1 VDLPLLTTKL
11 FAPTP
16 RPSLVARPHLLARL
30 DEALNPACRL
40 ALLSAPA
47 GFGKTTLVSEWRETL
62 AKRGVPLA
70 WLTLDAEDSRPARLL
85 HYLAAAVQ
93 RIYPEVGR
101 SAQALLDQ
109 PQALPVESVLTS
121 LINEVAGL
129 PGDFVL
135 VLDDYHTLDG
145 QAVHPAM
152 AFLLEHHP
160 PQMHLVI
167 LTRQDPLL
175 PLARLRAGG
184 QVVEIRTADLR
195 FSAEEAAAFLK
206 LALSAPEGLAL
217 GAGLSAGQIE
227 RLEAHTEGWVA
238 GLQMA
243 ALSMRG
249 RQDVDGFLAAFSGGH
264 QFIFEYLTEEV
275 LAQQV
280 QEVRDFLYQTAFL
293 DRLCA
298 PLVDAITGRSD
309 SQTMLNRMEQANLF
323 LTALDDQ
330 GIWYR
335 YHPLF
340 ADFLRRGNAPAGTPL
355 AERRRR
361 AANWFEANGL
371 LQEAIGQALAAKDFD
386 YASRLI
392 VQAGE
397 TMFRSTIGGLLAWLE
412 ALPPELV
419 RASCELSTYHGW
431 TLLMSNRI
439 DVSLA
444 CAEAAQAAL
453 TPHTPA
459 AARGRLLGLQAY
471 LAHGLGREEESLQQ
485 AAQAV
490 ILLGEAAPVFRSML
504 LTLMGQVYRQVGS
517 TAEAEKS
524 LRAAVRIGEQL
535 GYNLGYYVAQANLA
549 WILNIRGQRR
559 QAVAFCQ
566 QALAR
571 CVDAAGRELP
581 FSLFIYLPLAGIYYA
596 GNQIAEA
603 HRCLERG
610 FELCAQ
616 VGFNPIV
623 VGGRETMSG
632 VLHAQGDMPAA
643 LAFAHATSQL
653 AQDFHLPW
661 IVRMAASIEATL
673 LLWDGQI
680 TAAEQLVE
688 EAQISASPDGGEAP
702 QPTPDQD
709 FTYFCLARL
718 LIARGRLDEAG
729 ALLERLLDSARQ
741 GGRCTTEITTC
752 ILLARLKQQ
761 AGQPGPA
768 RRWIVQALHMAAPQ
782 DYLRTFLDELEIDD
796 FRFLIDDLKS
806 KNEDSGL
813 KIDDFRLMISD
824 PVIKGFIDK
833 LNQAFNQQSA
843 LRNHQSSIP
852 LLQSSISNPQSSIVE
867 PLTPRELEVLQLMS
881 GGLSNAEIARKLY
894 LTVNTLKAHTNS
906 IYGKLDVHSRMQAV
920 NRARELGILG

>member
-1 VDLPLLTTKL
+1 MNYEPLDYAKINPTLDLPLLTTKL
-11 FAPTP
+11 FAPPP

-30 DEALNPACRL
+30 DEALSPACRL

-47 GFGKTTLVSEWRETL
+47 GFGKTTLVSEWCQLL
-62 AKRGVPLA
+62 ARRGVPLA

-93 RIYPEVGR
+93 RLYPDLGR

-121 LINEVAGL
+121 LINDIAGL
-129 PGDFVL
+129 SADFVL

-145 QAVHPAM
+145 QAVHPVM

-160 PQMHLVI
+160 PQMHLVL

-175 PLARLRAGG
+175 PLARLRARG
-184 QVVEIRTADLR
+184 QIVELRAADLR
-195 FSAEEAAAFLK
+195 FSAGEAAAFIK
-206 LALSAPEGLAL
+206 QTL
-217 GAGLSAGQIE
+217 GAGGPGLSAGQIE

-275 LAQQV
+275 LAQQA
-280 QEVRDFLYQTAFL
+280 QAVRDFLYQTAFL
-293 DRLCA
+293 DRLWA
-298 PLVDAITGRSD
+298 PLVDAVTGRDD
-309 SQTMLNRMEQANLF
+309 SQAMLTRMEQANLF

-330 GIWYR
+330 AIWYR

-340 ADFLRRGNAPAGTPL
+340 ADFLRRGKATAGAPLG
-355 AERRRR
+355 ERRRR
-361 AANWFEANGL
+361 AAVWFEANGL
-371 LQEAIGQALAAKDFD
+371 LQEAVGQALAAKDFD
-386 YASRLI
+386 YAGRLI
-392 VQAGE
+392 VQAGDA
-397 TMFRSTIGGLLAWLE
+397 MFRSAISGLLAWLE

-419 RASCELSTYHGW
+419 RASCELSTYQGW
-431 TLLMSNRI
+431 ALLMNNRI

-459 AARGRLLGLQAY
+459 AARGRLLALQAY
-471 LAHGLGREEESLQQ
+471 LTHGLGQEEESLQQ
-485 AAQAV
+485 AARAV
-490 ILLGEAAPVFRSML
+490 TLLGEAAPMFRSML

-524 LRAAVRIGEQL
+524 LRAALRIGEQL

-549 WILNIRGQRR
+549 WIMNIRGQRR
-559 QAVAFCQ
+559 QALAESQ

-571 CVDAAGRELP
+571 CVDERGRELP
-581 FSLFIYLPLAGIYYA
+581 LALFIYLPLAGIYYD

-603 HRCLERG
+603 RRCLERG

-616 VGFNPIV
+616 MGFNPIV

-643 LAFAHATSQL
+643 LAFARATSQL

-661 IVRMAASIEATL
+661 IIRLSATVEATL
-673 LLWDGQI
+673 LLWDGQL
-680 TAAEQLVE
+680 AAAGRLVE
-688 EAQISASPDGGEAP
+688 EAQLSAQPGDK
-702 QPTPDQD
+702 PTPEQD
-709 FTYFCLARL
+709 FTYLCLARL

-729 ALLERLLDSARQ
+729 ALLERLLAAARQ

-752 ILLARLKQQ
+752 ILLARIQQ
-761 AGQPGPA
+761 PAGQPGEA
-768 RRWIVQALHMAAPQ
+768 RRWITQALRLAAPQ
-782 DYLRTFLDELEIDD
+782 DYLRTFLDELMM
-796 FRFLIDDLKS
+796 
-806 KNEDSGL
+806 
-813 KIDDFRLMISD
+813 DDFRLMIEGID
-824 PVIKGFIDK
+824 DFVIKEFIDK
-833 LNQAFNQQSA
+833 LNQAFVLQSTINNPQSA
-843 LRNHQSSIP
+843 ISP
-852 LLQSSISNPQSSIVE
+852 YQSSISNQQSAMEE

-920 NRARELGILG
+920 NRGRELGILG

>member
-1 VDLPLLTTKL
+1 LDLPLLTTKL
-11 FAPTP
+11 FAPPP

-30 DEALNPACRL
+30 DEALSPACRL

-47 GFGKTTLVSEWRETL
+47 GFGKTTLVSEWCESL

-70 WLTLDAEDSRPARLL
+70 WLTLDAEDNRPARLL

-109 PQALPVESVLTS
+109 PQALPIESVLTS
-121 LINEVAGL
+121 LINELAGL

-135 VLDDYHTLDG
+135 VLDDYHTLNG

-160 PQMHLVI
+160 PQMHLLI

-184 QVVEIRTADLR
+184 QVVELRAADLR
-195 FSAEEAAAFLK
+195 FSADEAAAFLK
-206 LALSAPEGLAL
+206 EMLG

-249 RQDVDGFLAAFSGGH
+249 RQDVDAFLAAFSGGH

-275 LAQQV
+275 LAQLEQP
-280 QEVRDFLYQTAFL
+280 VRDFLYQTAFL
-293 DRLCA
+293 ERLCA
-298 PLVDAITGRSD
+298 PLVDAITGRDD
-309 SQTMLNRMEQANLF
+309 SQAMLNRMEQANLF

-340 ADFLRRGNAPAGTPL
+340 ADFLRRGKTPAAGQAGLAGTLPL

-361 AANWFEANGL
+361 AAGWFEANGL
-371 LQEAIGQALAAKDFD
+371 LQEAVGQALAAKDFD
-386 YASRLI
+386 YAGRLI
-392 VQAGE
+392 VQAGDA
-397 TMFRSTIGGLLAWLE
+397 MFRSAIGGLLAWLE
-412 ALPPELV
+412 ALPAELV
-419 RASCELSTYHGW
+419 RGSCELSTYQGW
-431 TLLMSNRI
+431 ALLMSNRI

-444 CAEAAQAAL
+444 CAEAAQAAIRAD
-453 TPHTPA
+453 TSA
-459 AARGRLLGLQAY
+459 AGRGRLLGLQAY
-471 LAHGLGREEESLQQ
+471 LAHGLGKEEQALEQ
-485 AAQAV
+485 AARAV
-490 ILLGEAAPVFRSML
+490 TLLGEAAPMFRCML

-549 WILNIRGQRR
+549 WIMNIRGQRR
-559 QAVAFCQ
+559 QALDFCQ
-566 QALAR
+566 QALGR
-571 CVDAAGRELP
+571 CVDEGGRELP
-581 FSLFIYLPLAGIYYA
+581 LALFIYLPLAGIYYD
-596 GNQIAEA
+596 GNQLAEA
-603 HRCLERG
+603 RRCLERG

-616 VGFNPIV
+616 LGFNPIV
-623 VGGRETMSG
+623 VGGRETMAG
-632 VLHAQGDMPAA
+632 VLHAEGHLPAA
-643 LAFAHATSQL
+643 LAFARETSQL

-661 IVRMAASIEATL
+661 IMRMAASVEATL
-673 LLWDGQI
+673 LLWDGQVN
-680 TAAEQLVE
+680 AAERLVQ
-688 EAQISASPDGGEAP
+688 EAQLSASP

-709 FTYFCLARL
+709 FTSFCLARL
-718 LIARGRLDEAG
+718 LIARGKLDEAG
-729 ALLERLLDSARQ
+729 ALLERLLASARQ
-741 GGRCTTEITTC
+741 GGRCTAEITTC
-752 ILLARLKQQ
+752 ILLAKMKQQ
-761 AGQPGPA
+761 AGEAGEA
-768 RRWIVQALHMAAPQ
+768 RRWIVQALQMAAPAG
-782 DYLRTFLDELEIDD
+782 YLRAFLDEL
-796 FRFLIDDLKS
+796 S
-806 KNEDSGL
+806 
-813 KIDDFRLMISD
+813 IDDFRLLIAD
-824 PVIKGFIDK
+824 LGIYDFRLLIDDFVIKEFINK
-833 LNQAFNQQSA
+833 LNQAFG
-843 LRNHQSSIP
+843 LQSSI
-852 LLQSSISNPQSSIVE
+852 LSSQSSISNPQSAIAE
-867 PLTPRELEVLQLMS
+867 PLTPRELEVLQLMA

-920 NRARELGILG
+920 NLARKLGILG